1 MTAKLE
7 KPGSMPVVLLAG
19 GMGTRL
25 REETE
30 FRPKPMVEIGGRPIL
45 WHIMKYFSSFGF
57 NDFIICLGYKGDSI
71 RDYFLNYHTRN
82 ITLSLNL
89 GSHSPTNFLDT
100 HNEDSWQ
107 VTLVDTGK
115 DAPTGE
121 RLMKVRDYVGERTFL
136 CTYGDG
142 LANIDLNALVSFHR
156 AHSGIATLSAV
167 HPTSR
172 FGVVDILGDG
182 QIQEFH
188 EKPIVDD
195 WINGGYFVLEP
206 SVFDYLSIGEPLEEK
221 PLRSLASSGNLFA
234 HRHEGFWQPMDT
246 YREYLELNAIWD
258 SNEAPWKI
266 W

>member
-1 MTAKLE
+1 MNEVPKNLQ
-7 KPGSMPVVLLAG
+7 SMPVVILAG

-30 FRPKPMVEIGGRPIL
+30 FRPKPMVEIGDRPIL

-57 NDFIICLGYKGDSI
+57 TDFIICLGYKGDSI

-89 GSHSPTNFLDT
+89 GSHTPATFMDT
-100 HNEDSWQ
+100 HSEDSWQ

-115 DAPTGE
+115 ESLTGE
-121 RLMKVRDYVGERTFL
+121 RLQRVREFIGDRTFM

-142 LANIDLNALVSFHR
+142 LANIDLNQLVAFHR
-156 AHSGIATLSAV
+156 SHSGIATLTAV

-172 FGVVDILGDG
+172 FGVVDIAEDG
-182 QIQEFH
+182 QIEEFH

-206 SVFDYLSIGEPLEEK
+206 SIFDYVVDGGAFEEK
-221 PLRSLASSGNLFA
+221 PLRDLAASQNLFA
-234 HRHEGFWQPMDT
+234 YRHERFWQTMDT
-246 YREYLELNAIWD
+246 YREYLQLNEIW
-258 SNEAPWKI
+258 SGGQAPWKV

>member
-1 MTAKLE
+1 MSEIPKN
-7 KPGSMPVVLLAG
+7 PNPMPVVILAG

-30 FRPKPMVEIGGRPIL
+30 FRPKPMVEIGDRPIL
-45 WHIMKYFSSFGF
+45 WHIMKYFSCFGF

-89 GSHSPTNFLDT
+89 GSHSPTSYLDT
-100 HNEDSWQ
+100 HLEDSWQ

-115 DAPTGE
+115 ESATGE
-121 RLMKVRDYVGERTFL
+121 RLQRVREFVGDRTFL

-142 LANIDLNALVSFHR
+142 LADIDINQLVAFHR
-156 AHSGIATLSAV
+156 AHTGIATLSAV

-172 FGVVDILGDG
+172 FGVVDINDNG

-188 EKPIVDD
+188 EKPIIDD

-206 SVFDYLSIGEPLEEK
+206 SVFDFLDDGGPFEEK
-221 PLRSLASSGNLFA
+221 PLRNLASTKNLFA
-234 HRHEGFWQPMDT
+234 FRHEKFWQPMDT
-246 YREYLELNAIWD
+246 YREYLELNALWE
-258 SNEAPWKI
+258 SGKAPWKI